1 MQNVCTY
8 FQDDHKPNG
17 IMHIFIFNMYLMKKR
32 FTRVLI
38 ALVLTM
44 SGLSASAQM
53 NQIKVDKLAIEE
65 IMPDIEIGHTISI
78 PFSDQL
84 CDITILKEDQSFD
97 HSKSIFQG
105 RKNYDIISGD
115 RKGKLLVTDRGIYMT
130 MAGSTGMITLTPDGG
145 KGSYTLE
152 EGMTYAG
159 IQCAVDEGLLNRYK
173 HSVRSPDIINGDII
187 RSYRM
192 ALIATGEFYEENGGS
207 TELVIDAIIFSLNG
221 LNTIYE
227 QELAITFE
235 VDDRV
240 LIYTDKNTDPFVPD
254 LAGGMN
260 RTLQAGKAINDVF
273 DANQYDV
280 GHVLHNHLSS
290 SDWSTGGIAKISA
303 ACDNDVNGEGVIG
316 KGSGWSGDFLNNN
329 NNWLELFAH
338 EVAHML
344 GATHTFNGT
353 GESCTNN
360 ISKNNAVEIGS
371 GTTIMSYRGLC
382 SSDQNISISGGSPL
396 YFHIRS
402 IEEIISFVDGI
413 GTCYQSEPSGNQP
426 PVIDFTACDGDPF
439 SIPQGTP
446 FALKVNASDPDGDPI
461 LYNWEQVDEDGIG
474 VSPTQGLVGEDAG
487 LSTLAP
493 IFRSR
498 PPTIDPFRYIPDLED
513 LYSEVENPFEVLP
526 QVKRDVEMKVNTRDG
541 VGGIASQSVKLH
553 FEGGPFEITF
563 PGQGDQIVAGQEF
576 TILWNT
582 NGSTA
587 LCNDIDIYLADIA
600 DTGNKETLL
609 ASGVSYGSE
618 QFTLFVPPS
627 IITDGA
633 IRLKLVCADYSCYYF
648 YQVSDVIDFQN
659 NCGVS
664 RHRLCNEMDIIAEEG
679 SETLVLDIG
688 VEPYDLI
695 PSIDMFIDENDDFR
709 KFSRIGANGMC
720 EIVRFSSGGEV
731 FTPQEFFEFQVEE
744 SGEYEF
750 TKTGGT
756 FFSIFEV
763 DRYDEDNP
771 CASFI
776 TSNATANPQSTNPTS
791 TFISSSITVS
801 LDACTS
807 YYMMGSVFTDPGPI
821 SLKASGTGRIIA
833 AGVNRS
839 SNAYSYL
846 MIDESGIIHSILSAP
861 DLRDLVK
868 GNYTLRSIETPDDS
882 DLLSLVGSS
891 FHSLASSNLCF
902 SIGFNIINVSITP
915 GDRDGDGFDSDTDC
929 NDRDASINPM
939 AEEIPNNDIDENC
952 DGDALVIDED
962 MDGYN
967 SSEDCDDGDA
977 TINPMAEEIPNN
989 DIDENCDGEALV
1001 IDEDMDGYNSS
1012 EDCDDGDASINPM
1025 AEEIPNNGIDE
1036 DCDGQDASTSIL
1048 EVEDVKI
1055 EVNPNPFS
1063 DRLVITHH
1071 STGELKIEIMN
1082 IEGRV
1087 IKALKLS
1094 RHHTEL
1100 DCSDMMPGIYLLTV
1114 RSSLGKYHAM
1124 KLVRQ

>member
-1 MQNVCTY
+1 
-8 FQDDHKPNG
+8 
-17 IMHIFIFNMYLMKKR
+17 MKKR
-32 FTRVLI
+32 IMRVLM
-38 ALVLTM
+38 ALVLIV

-53 NQIKVDKLAIEE
+53 NQRIVDKLAIEDIMSE
-65 IMPDIEIGHTISI
+65 IKIGNTISI

-84 CDITILKEDQSFD
+84 CDITIKEEDQSFD
-97 HSKSIFQG
+97 RSNPIFQG
-105 RKNYDIISGD
+105 RRNYNIISGE
-115 RKGKLLVTDRGIYMT
+115 RKGKLLMSERGIYIT
-130 MAGSTGMITLTPDGG
+130 IIGSTGIVTLTPDE
-145 KGSYTLE
+145 GSYTLE
-152 EGMTYAG
+152 EGMTYSG
-159 IQCAVDEGLLNRYK
+159 IHCGVDEAILNR
-173 HSVRSPDIINGDII
+173 SRSSFRSPDIINGDII
-187 RSYRM
+187 RSYKM
-192 ALIATGEFYEENGGS
+192 ALIATGEFYEENGGN
-207 TELVIDAIIFSLNG
+207 TELVVDAIIFSLNG

-240 LIYTDKNTDPFVPD
+240 LIYTDKNSDPFIPD
-254 LAGGMN
+254 LAGGMK
-260 RTLQAGKAINDVF
+260 RTLQAGKAINEAF
-273 DANQYDV
+273 DATQYDV

-290 SDWSTGGIAKISA
+290 SDWSTGGIATISA
-303 ACDNDVNGEGVIG
+303 ACDNDVNGQGVIG
-316 KGSGWSGDFLNNN
+316 KGSGWSGDFFNNN

-353 GESCTNN
+353 GQSCTNN

-382 SSDQNISISGGSPL
+382 SSDQNISIPGGSPL

-426 PVIDFTACDGDPF
+426 PVIDFGKCDGDPF
-439 SIPQGTP
+439 SIPLGTP
-446 FALKVNASDPDGDPI
+446 FTLKVSASDLDGDPVV
-461 LYNWEQVDEDGIG
+461 YNWEQVDEDGIG
-474 VSPTQGLVGEDAG
+474 ISPTQGLIGMEAG
-487 LSTLAP
+487 MSTLAP

-498 PPTIDPFRYIPDLED
+498 PPSSDPTRFIPDLDD
-513 LYSEVENPFEVLP
+513 LYGEVENPFEVLP
-526 QVKRDVEMKVNTRDG
+526 QVKRDVEMKINARDG
-541 VGGIASQSVKLH
+541 IGGIASQSVELH
-553 FEGGPFEITF
+553 FDGGPFEITA
-563 PGQGDQIVAGQEF
+563 PRQSDQIVAGEEF

-582 NGSTA
+582 NGSGA
-587 LCNDIDIYLADIA
+587 LCSDIDIYMVDIA
-600 DTGNKETLL
+600 DTGNEETLL

-618 QFTLFVPPS
+618 RFTLIIPPS
-627 IITDGA
+627 ILTNGA
-633 IRLKLVCADYSCYYF
+633 IRLKLVCADYTCFYF

-664 RHRLCNEMDIIAEEG
+664 RHRLCNEIDVNAKEG
-679 SETLVLDIG
+679 SDSLLLDIG
-688 VEPYDLI
+688 IEPYDLI

-709 KFSRIGANGMC
+709 VFSRIGADEMC
-720 EIVRFSSGGEV
+720 EVVRFSSGGEV

-756 FFSIFEV
+756 FFSIFNV
-763 DRYDEDNP
+763 DGYDENNP

-791 TFISSSITVS
+791 TFISSSISVQ
-801 LDACTS
+801 LDPCTS
-807 YYMMGSVFTDPGPI
+807 YFMMGSVFTDPGPI
-821 SLKASGTGRIIA
+821 SIKATGPGRLISS
-833 AGVNRS
+833 GVNRT
-839 SNAYSYL
+839 SNVYSY
-846 MIDESGIIHSILSAP
+846 IITDESDIIISIQSAP
-861 DLRDLVK
+861 DLQDLDQ
-868 GNYTLRSIETPDDS
+868 GNYTLRSIETPDGS
-882 DLLSLVGSS
+882 DLQSLIGSS
-891 FHSLASSNLCF
+891 INSLFSGSSCF
-902 SIGFNIINVSITP
+902 SIGFNTINITITP
-915 GDRDGDGFDSDTDC
+915 GDRDGDGFDSDEDC
-929 NDRDASINPM
+929 DDRDATINPM
-939 AEEIPNNDIDENC
+939 AEEIPNNAVDENC
-952 DGDALVIDED
+952 DGEALVIDED
-962 MDGYN
+962 MDGFN
-967 SSEDCDDGDA
+967 SSEDCNDGEA

-1012 EDCDDGDASINPM
+1012 EDCDDGNASINPM

-1036 DCDGQDASTSIL
+1036 DCDGQDASTSVL

-1063 DRLVITHH
+1063 DRLIITHH
-1071 STGELKIEIMN
+1071 SKGELNLELMD

-1087 IKALKLS
+1087 VKALKLN

-1114 RSSLGKYHAM
+1114 RSSQGNYHAM
-1124 KLVRQ
+1124 KLVRY